1 MKKSWTLYRMAA
13 IVLAIGVVIGIVSDK
28 RNDRGVAYVIHHNSP
43 FQIAYEEDILE
54 KRDDMTAHYRVSR

>member
-1 MKKSWTLYRMAA
+1 MKKSRTFYRMAA

-43 FQIAYEEDILE
+43 FRIACEEDILE